1 MKEKLRALSF
11 EQKTRSWRLSAES
24 LVAVQECD
32 ATGDDK
38 RDADGFIKNK
48 IKIIT
53 NIKIPLQGIG
63 A

>member
-1 MKEKLRALSF
+1 MSF
-11 EQKTRSWRLSAES
+11 EQKTRSCRLSAES

-32 ATGDDK
+32 ATDDDK